1 MPQYAVSVSLAG
13 ESERLGRN
21 VYNAFDATNGEFAV
35 VYEWILRWNKKI
47 GKFFT
52 SEENSKIDSC
62 KKQVS
67 NSLLRSFPDIRCY
80 SHRFQDI
87 VTQMPTH

>member
-1 MPQYAVSVSLAG
+1 MLYFSNSTLGDLMVHRGKCLG

-52 SEENSKIDSC
+52 SEEKGRLTIVKSRSTVRR
-62 KKQVS
+62 VS
-67 NSLLRSFPDIRCY
+67 
-80 SHRFQDI
+80 
-87 VTQMPTH
+87 

>member
-1 MPQYAVSVSLAG
+1 MSCVPQYAVSVSLAG

-52 SEENSKIDSC
+52 SEEKGKIDNC

-67 NSLLRSFPDIRCY
+67 NS
-80 SHRFQDI
+80 
-87 VTQMPTH
+87 

>member
-1 MPQYAVSVSLAG
+1 MLSCVPQYAVSVSLAG

-52 SEENSKIDSC
+52 SEEKGR
-62 KKQVS
+62 
-67 NSLLRSFPDIRCY
+67 LT
-80 SHRFQDI
+80 I
-87 VTQMPTH
+87 VKSR